1 MLKEDFFTRH
11 PIDCAVEL
19 IGCELHWDHCSG
31 IVVETEAY
39 TATGDEACHTFLRR
53 GAQKFVDSHDAGTGY
68 IYLNYGIHWLLNVLI
83 KGNMDGFVL
92 IRALEPRAA
101 QPLMGERRKLDDP
114 LKLCSGPGKLTQA
127 LAILPSFH
135 GSSLCYDP
143 RRSFHARPDGDSAP
157 GIVSDVR
164 IGISRAADLPWRFLA
179 EGSHYVSRPPTRSS
193 ALYRAAV
200 NITTTTAENKRPGR
214 PQRDNPA

>member
-1 MLKEDFFTRH
+1 MLNEDFFSRH
-11 PIDCAVEL
+11 PLTCAVDL
-19 IGCELHWDHCSG
+19 IGCELRWDHCSG

-53 GAQKFVDSHDAGTGY
+53 GAQKFVDIHRAGTAY

-83 KGNMDGFVL
+83 KGGMEGFVL

-101 QPLMGERRKLDDP
+101 HLLMQERRQLADP
-114 LKLCSGPGKLTQA
+114 TKLCSGPGKLTQA
-127 LAILPSFH
+127 FGILPAVH
-135 GSSLCYDP
+135 GSSLCHDP
-143 RRSFHARPDGDSAP
+143 RRSFHARPEGEPAP

-179 EGSHYVSRPPTRSS
+179 EGSRFVSRPPTRASS
-193 ALYRAAV
+193 LFRAA
-200 NITTTTAENKRPGR
+200 ENGAGASRPAKRPGR
-214 PQRDNPA
+214 SRKNDPA